1 MLTEEEFQNYRRAGK
16 LVAEVREEVRPMVKP
31 GEAILA
37 IAEAAEGLIAQK
49 GAKVAF
55 PCNVS
60 VNQIAAHYSPP
71 ANDDTLVGEDDLV
84 KVDIGAHLDGYI
96 ADTAFT
102 VATGTKVEMVQAV
115 EHVLEEEIKAV
126 KPGIDVGEI
135 GAVVEET
142 AKAAGFKPIRNLT
155 GHSLSRWDLHA
166 GLTIPN
172 VKEKTDQMLSVG
184 DVVAL
189 EPFITDGAGF
199 VEDQKQVYIFRYL
212 FDRPVRM
219 RMTRELLRDIKR
231 NYNNLPFAERWFA
244 KRMSKL
250 RLELTLRELV
260 GVGALHPYH
269 VLKERGDGFVAQA
282 EHTVIVTEQG
292 CEVITLSPSSPI
304 GGPEIKSSDTKPS
317 S

>member
-1 MLTEEEFQNYRRAGK
+1 MI
-16 LVAEVREEVRPMVKP
+16 KP
-31 GEAILA
+31 GETLVA
-37 IAEAAEGLIAQK
+37 IAEAVEGLINQK
-49 GAKVAF
+49 GAKPAF

-71 ANDDTLVGEDDLV
+71 ANDDSRVGEDDLV
-84 KVDIGAHLDGYI
+84 KVDIGAHLEGYI

-102 VATGTKVEMVQAV
+102 VATGAKVEMVQAV
-115 EHVLEEEIKAV
+115 ERVLEEAIKAV

-135 GAVVEET
+135 GRAIEET

-155 GHSLSRWDLHA
+155 GHSLTRWDLHA

-172 VKEKTDQMLSVG
+172 VREETGQVLKVG

-199 VEDQKQVYIFRYL
+199 VEDQPQVYIFRYL

-219 RMTRELLRDIKR
+219 RMTRELLRDVKR
-231 NYNNLPFAERWFA
+231 AYGNLPFAERWLA

-269 VLKERGDGFVAQA
+269 VLKERGDGLVAQA

-292 CEVITLSPSSPI
+292 CEVITR
-304 GGPEIKSSDTKPS
+304 
-317 S
+317 

>member
-1 MLTEEEFQNYRRAGK
+1 MLTEEELQAYRRAGK
-16 LVAEVREEVRPMVKP
+16 LVAEVREEIRPMVKP
-31 GEAILA
+31 GEKLLT
-37 IAEAAEGLIAQK
+37 IAETAEELIAKK
-49 GAKVAF
+49 GGKPAF

-60 VNQIAAHYSPP
+60 VNEVAAHYSPP
-71 ANDDTLVGEDDLV
+71 ADDDKVVKEGDMV
-84 KVDIGAHLDGYI
+84 KVDIGAHIDGYI
-96 ADTAFT
+96 GDSAFT
-102 VATGTKVEMVQAV
+102 VATGAKAEMVQAV
-115 EHVLEEEIKAV
+115 ERVLEEAIKAV
-126 KPGIDVGEI
+126 KPSIDVGEI
-135 GAVVEET
+135 GRVVEET
-142 AKAAGFKPIRNLT
+142 ARAAGFKPIRNLT
-155 GHSLSRWDLHA
+155 GHSLARWDLHA

-172 VKEKTDQMLSVG
+172 IKEETRQVLKAG

-219 RMTRELLRDIKR
+219 RMTREMLRDVKR
-231 NYNNLPFAERWFA
+231 AYGNLPFAERWLA

-292 CEVITLSPSSPI
+292 CEVITR
-304 GGPEIKSSDTKPS
+304 
-317 S
+317 

>member
-1 MLTEEEFQNYRRAGK
+1 MLTEEELQAYRRAGK
-16 LVAEVREEVRPMVKP
+16 LVAEVREEIRPMVKP
-31 GEAILA
+31 GETLLA
-37 IAEAAEGLIAQK
+37 IAEAVEGLIAQK
-49 GAKVAF
+49 GAKPAF

-71 ANDDTLVGEDDLV
+71 ANDSTRIGEDDVV

-102 VATGTKVEMVQAV
+102 VATGAKVEMVQAV
-115 EHVLEEEIKAV
+115 ERALEEAIKAV
-126 KPGIDVGEI
+126 KPGIDVGEVGRAI
-135 GAVVEET
+135 EET
-142 AKAAGFKPIRNLT
+142 ARAAGFKPIRNLT
-155 GHSLSRWDLHA
+155 GHSLARWDLHA

-172 VKEKTDQMLSVG
+172 VKEETGQVLRVG

-199 VEDQKQVYIFRYL
+199 VEDQPQVYIFRYL

-219 RMTRELLRDIKR
+219 RMTRELLRDVKR
-231 NYNNLPFAERWFA
+231 SYGNLPFAERWLA

-269 VLKERGDGFVAQA
+269 VLKERGDGLVAQA

-292 CEVITLSPSSPI
+292 CEVITR
-304 GGPEIKSSDTKPS
+304 
-317 S
+317 